1 MIPILYAPNE
11 TNFNNNGLGLLYD
24 CIEATVTEERNG
36 QFELSFVYPTT
47 GIHFSEIQDDSFIK
61 AVPGDGEAEQLFR
74 VYYHSKPIGGKV
86 EYKAEHVSYQLKYI
100 PVSPYT
106 ATTAISAMEGIA
118 DNACEDCPFTF
129 WTDVATAGD
138 FKLESPASGRS
149 VLGGMEGSILDIYGG
164 EYKWDNYLVRLY
176 VQRGSDRGVTLRY
189 GKNITDIRQER
200 NIAETVTG
208 VMPFWTG
215 ESEGVQLY
223 VELPEKVVHG
233 DKANNFPFKRSIPL
247 DCSGDFSEP
256 PSEAALREAAQRYLS
271 QTGIGVPNVNITV
284 SFVALW
290 QTEEY
295 KDIANLERVKLC
307 DTITVYFEPLDI
319 SAQAKVIR
327 TDYDVLKERYSSIEL
342 GDARSNFTSEVRAD
356 IAANSAEII
365 KRTVSPSYLKKAIDR
380 ATELIRGGLGGYVVF
395 TTNADG
401 EPQEITIMN
410 TPDVQT
416 ATQCIRINKNGIGFS
431 LTGYDGPYTS
441 AWTIDGHFNADFITA
456 GHLNANYIKGGTLKL
471 GGAGNGNGLIEVY
484 NALGN
489 LIGSWDKDGLS
500 AVGRLT
506 IKDGDVYT
514 KIEALQRA
522 DLSRQA
528 GSQSIRWYNSIG
540 LSVYKET
547 NGEVPSKI
555 TFFPLSNS
563 LEEQVFCDKFEKT
576 IIFPDDDS
584 NGYAYFLEM
593 DKNSFY
599 LSGNDY
605 GNGSATTPYHI
616 EIDDK
621 GASIGNY
628 DYFVQAMDRGT
639 ASRPGHD
646 IFIQAGASTGY
657 GTLSTAPVFAYLG
670 DDQTTSNCYGILLK
684 AGTFAELKILSGKI
698 NLTHN
703 SSLTMDSGNLEC
715 AASVIRYNG
724 TQIHLVESSSRRYK
738 HDINYALTEDRDY
751 HKLLDLPVAE
761 FVFNEG
767 HMLQFPDMEGKT
779 IPGIIAE
786 DVEKI
791 YPSATIHNEDGK
803 VESWDERRIIPGM
816 LALIQ
821 EQDKKIKSLEARLA
835 KLEELLT

>member
-47 GIHFSEIQDDSFIK
+47 GIHFSEIQDDSFVK
-61 AVPGDGEAEQLFR
+61 AIPGDGEEEQLFR

-86 EYKAEHVSYQLKYI
+86 EYKAEHVSYQLKFI

-106 ATTAISAMEGIA
+106 ASTAISAMEGIA
-118 DNACEDCPFTF
+118 DNACENCPFEF

-215 ESEGVQLY
+215 ESEDVQLY

-233 DKANNFPFKRSIPL
+233 DKANNFPFKRTITL

-271 QTGIGVPNVNITV
+271 QPGIGVPNVNITV

-307 DTITVYFEPLDI
+307 DTVTVYFEPLDI

-327 TDYDVLKERYSSIEL
+327 TDYDVLKERYASIEL

-365 KRTVSPSYLKKAIDR
+365 KRTVSPSYLQKAIDR

-456 GHLNANYIKGGTLKL
+456 GYLNANRIKGGTLTL
-471 GGAGNGNGLIEVY
+471 GGTGNGNGVLEVY
-484 NALGN
+484 SASNQQ
-489 LIGSWDKDGLS
+489 IGSWDKDGLS
-500 AVGRLT
+500 AIGRLT

-514 KIEALQRA
+514 KIEPLQRA
-522 DLSRQA
+522 ELSRRLNTQY
-528 GSQSIRWYNSIG
+528 ITWYNSIG

-547 NGEVPSKI
+547 NGNVPSKI

-563 LEEQVFCDKFEKT
+563 LEEQVICDKFEKT

-599 LSGNDY
+599 FTGNDY
-605 GNGSATTPYHI
+605 GNGSASTPYHI
-616 EIDDK
+616 EMDDD
-621 GASIGNY
+621 GTSIG
-628 DYFVQAMDRGT
+628 T
-639 ASRPGHD
+639 
-646 IFIQAGASTGY
+646 TGY
-657 GTLSTAPVFAYLG
+657 TICAEEWSSTCHQILLCANASGGHAGYNTNAPVLIFLG
-670 DDQTTSNCYGILLK
+670 DDTSTQNMNGIHLK
-684 AGTFAELKILSGKI
+684 AGSDYIKIRQGYLVGDSHDLSYKGQK
-698 NLTHN
+698 LAY
-703 SSLTMDSGNLEC
+703 D
-715 AASVIRYNG
+715 
-724 TQIHLVESSSRRYK
+724 SSSSVRYK
-738 HDINYALTEDRDY
+738 HDIKPIEDAELDP
-751 HKLLDLPVAE
+751 HKLLNLPVVQFQWNTDHA
-761 FVFNEG
+761 
-767 HMLQFPDMEGKT
+767 LQYKDMKGKT

-835 KLEELLT
+835 KLEELLK

>member
-86 EYKAEHVSYQLKYI
+86 EYKAEHVSYQLKFI

-106 ATTAISAMEGIA
+106 ASTAISAMEGIA
-118 DNACEDCPFTF
+118 DNACENCPFEF

-138 FKLESPASGRS
+138 FKLESPVSGRS
-149 VLGGMEGSILDIYGG
+149 VLGGMEGSVLDIYGG

-176 VQRGSDRGVTLRY
+176 TQRGQDRGVTLRY

-223 VELPEKVVHG
+223 VELPEKVVRG
-233 DKANNFPFKRSIPL
+233 DKANNFPFKRTITL

-307 DTITVYFEPLDI
+307 DTVTVYFEPLDI

-356 IAANSAEII
+356 IASNSAEII

-401 EPQEITIMN
+401 EPQEITIMD
-410 TPDVQT
+410 TDDVQT

-456 GHLNANYIKGGTLKL
+456 GTMSANRIKGGTLTL
-471 GGAGNGNGLIEVY
+471 GGAGNGNGVIEVY
-484 NALGN
+484 SALGA
-489 LIGSWDKDGLS
+489 LIGSWDNTGLKLS
-500 AVGRLT
+500 YNECRSYLGQIAYAQLNESTGKPIWVYTQGFCVRN
-506 IKDGDVYT
+506 DGDATTAQVLPGERIKSQYT
-514 KIEALQRA
+514 ILPTSTQ
-522 DLSRQA
+522 
-528 GSQSIRWYNSIG
+528 II
-540 LSVYKET
+540 
-547 NGEVPSKI
+547 
-555 TFFPLSNS
+555 
-563 LEEQVFCDKFEKT
+563 EQVFAKQRWKKEIFIGDYNNADQINLEIMGDGSVWYGYGAGERLSQAEFYIGNGPNFSKTGIYISAGKGEKGYLNADADSF
-576 IIFPDDDS
+576 IVSARQPDVSDS
-584 NGYAYFLEM
+584 STGKYALLINSSGGWITL
-593 DKNSFY
+593 KNS
-599 LSGNDY
+599 SG
-605 GNGSATTPYHI
+605 TPVDHQI
-616 EIDDK
+616 
-621 GASIGNY
+621 
-628 DYFVQAMDRGT
+628 
-639 ASRPGHD
+639 
-646 IFIQAGASTGY
+646 
-657 GTLSTAPVFAYLG
+657 AY
-670 DDQTTSNCYGILLK
+670 
-684 AGTFAELKILSGKI
+684 A
-698 NLTHN
+698 
-703 SSLTMDSGNLEC
+703 
-715 AASVIRYNG
+715 
-724 TQIHLVESSSRRYK
+724 SSSSIRYK
-738 HDINYALTEDRDY
+738 HDIKPIEDECIDPR
-751 HKLLDLPVAE
+751 KLLALPIVQFKWNDDAP
-761 FVFNEG
+761 
-767 HMLQFPDMEGKT
+767 LQYADMEGKT

-791 YPSATIHNEDGK
+791 YPSATIHNEEGK
-803 VESWDERRIIPGM
+803 VESWDERRLIPGM

-835 KLEELLT
+835 KLEELLK

>member
-47 GIHFSEIQDDSFIK
+47 GIHFSEIQDDSFVK
-61 AVPGDGEAEQLFR
+61 AIPGDGEEEQLFR

-106 ATTAISAMEGIA
+106 ASTAISAMEGIA
-118 DNACEDCPFTF
+118 DNACENCPFTF

-138 FKLESPASGRS
+138 FKLESPVSGRS

-223 VELPEKVVHG
+223 VELPEKVVRANS
-233 DKANNFPFKRSIPL
+233 ANNYPYKRTIPL
-247 DCSGDFSEP
+247 DCSGDFSDP
-256 PSEAALREAAQRYLS
+256 PTEAALREAAQRYLS

-307 DTITVYFEPLDI
+307 DTVTVYFEPLDI

-327 TDYDVLKERYSSIEL
+327 TDYDVLKGRYASIEL
-342 GDARSNFTSEVRAD
+342 GDVRSNFTSEVRAD
-356 IAANSAEII
+356 IASNSALIM
-365 KRTVSPSYLKKAIDR
+365 KKTVTPSFLKKEIDR
-380 ATELIRGGLGGYVVF
+380 ATNLIRGGLGGYVVF
-395 TTNADG
+395 GVNSDG
-401 EPQEITIMN
+401 EPQEIIIMN
-410 TPDVQT
+410 TDNVQT
-416 ATQCIRINKNGIGFS
+416 ATRCIRINKNGIGFS
-431 LTGYDGPYTS
+431 TTGYDGPYTS

-456 GHLNANYIKGGTLKL
+456 GTMSANYIRGGTLTL
-471 GGAGNGNGLIEVY
+471 GGLDNANGVLEVKNASGQTVVRANNNGLYVTGGTISGPLIKGSRIESEFSYYYSGILYDSLAYIDNGKFFFKNVSS
-484 NALGN
+484 
-489 LIGSWDKDGLS
+489 GSTQYDRDVGGLYIKNNDGWIVLS
-500 AVGRLT
+500 CKSAGGGV
-506 IKDGDVYT
+506 
-514 KIEALQRA
+514 
-522 DLSRQA
+522 A
-528 GSQSIRWYNSIG
+528 GSFASGIAFELPGYTEQSYSASTRYGMMFYLATAVSNAPVMQLNGTLAISAGTKRGIVWCESDDYRWSGSTNVGIFPKS
-540 LSVYKET
+540 T
-547 NGEVPSKI
+547 NGYNTLI
-555 TFFPLSNS
+555 TLIKGGCEIEGG
-563 LEEQVFCDKFEKT
+563 LWVD
-576 IIFPDDDS
+576 
-584 NGYAYFLEM
+584 
-593 DKNSFY
+593 
-599 LSGNDY
+599 
-605 GNGSATTPYHI
+605 GSRIYP
-616 EIDDK
+616 
-621 GASIGNY
+621 
-628 DYFVQAMDRGT
+628 
-639 ASRPGHD
+639 
-646 IFIQAGASTGY
+646 
-657 GTLSTAPVFAYLG
+657 
-670 DDQTTSNCYGILLK
+670 
-684 AGTFAELKILSGKI
+684 
-698 NLTHN
+698 
-703 SSLTMDSGNLEC
+703 
-715 AASVIRYNG
+715 
-724 TQIHLVESSSRRYK
+724 SSSSSKRYK
-738 HDINYALTEDRDY
+738 HDIKYVLTNDRDP
-751 HKLLDLPVAE
+751 HNLLKLPLAE
-761 FVFNEG
+761 FVFNKD
-767 HMLQFPDMEGKT
+767 HKVQYPDMEGKT

-791 YPSATIHNEDGK
+791 YPSATIYNEDGK

-821 EQDKKIKSLEARLA
+821 EQDKKMKSLEARLA

>member
-106 ATTAISAMEGIA
+106 ASTAISAMEGIA
-118 DNACEDCPFTF
+118 DNACENCPFEF

-138 FKLESPASGRS
+138 FKLESPVSGRS

-223 VELPEKVVHG
+223 VELPEKVVRG
-233 DKANNFPFKRSIPL
+233 DKANNFPFKRTITL

-307 DTITVYFEPLDI
+307 DTVTVYFEPLDI

-327 TDYDVLKERYSSIEL
+327 TDYDVLKERYASIEL

-365 KRTVSPSYLKKAIDR
+365 KRTVSPSYLQKAIDR
-380 ATELIRGGLGGYVVF
+380 ATELIRGGLGGYVVY
-395 TTNADG
+395 TANADG
-401 EPQEITIMN
+401 EPQEILVMDTD
-410 TPDVQT
+410 DVQT
-416 ATQCIRINKNGIGFS
+416 AVNVLRINRNGIGFS
-431 LTGYDGPYTS
+431 SNGYDGQYTS

-456 GHLNANYIKGGTLKL
+456 GNITANLIKGGVLKL
-471 GGAGNGNGLIEVY
+471 GGSQNGNGVIEVY
-484 NALGN
+484 DASGTK
-489 LIGSWDKDGLS
+489 IGSWDKEGVYHYTTMNMWGGDIGIDVVTVPCLMHQDHSIIRWLIDGEYAGYIGTIGTPYEKPQPTQFVDYKDLCV
-500 AVGRLT
+500 AGGTALNLGLT
-506 IKDGDVYT
+506 ANASG
-514 KIEALQRA
+514 
-522 DLSRQA
+522 
-528 GSQSIRWYNSIG
+528 QSIGSGNGFLGNMGVIRIHYDENDKVETTIFGKIHLYNNNTEVCGIQCRGGGFFNTSYSKTSSAGFYFEDTYEIAHVRGGEIHFDTFNGYGGDQKVYYNS
-540 LSVYKET
+540 
-547 NGEVPSKI
+547 NEVAVRS
-555 TFFPLSNS
+555 S
-563 LEEQVFCDKFEKT
+563 
-576 IIFPDDDS
+576 
-584 NGYAYFLEM
+584 
-593 DKNSFY
+593 
-599 LSGNDY
+599 
-605 GNGSATTPYHI
+605 
-616 EIDDK
+616 
-621 GASIGNY
+621 
-628 DYFVQAMDRGT
+628 
-639 ASRPGHD
+639 
-646 IFIQAGASTGY
+646 
-657 GTLSTAPVFAYLG
+657 
-670 DDQTTSNCYGILLK
+670 
-684 AGTFAELKILSGKI
+684 
-698 NLTHN
+698 
-703 SSLTMDSGNLEC
+703 SSL
-715 AASVIRYNG
+715 
-724 TQIHLVESSSRRYK
+724 RYK
-738 HDINYALTEDRDY
+738 HDVKPIEDADLNP
-751 HKLLDLPVAE
+751 HKLLDLPVVQFEWNAD
-761 FVFNEG
+761 
-767 HMLQFPDMEGKT
+767 HPLQYADMEGKT

-791 YPSATIHNEDGK
+791 YPSATIHKDGQ
-803 VESWDERRIIPGM
+803 VESWDERRLIPGM